1 MTRSPK
7 KQQGMTLISMACI
20 AIILVSMF
28 LLVLNIIPIYMDHG
42 KVTSALNSIKGN
54 LEARNDS
61 PEQLS
66 TRLFK
71 LLQVNNAD
79 DIIKKEDVTINK
91 LDNGATQIE
100 VRYEV
105 VKKIVGNASI
115 LVQFDDT
122 LEIK

>member
-1 MTRSPK
+1 MKRSPK
-7 KQQGMTLISMACI
+7 KQQGMTLISMACL
-20 AIILVSMF
+20 AIIVVSMF

-61 PEQLS
+61 PEQLN

-79 DIIKKEDVTINK
+79 DIIKKENVTINK
-91 LDNGATQIE
+91 LDNGATQIQ
-100 VRYEV
+100 VQYEV
-105 VKKIVGNASI
+105 VKKLVGNASI